1 MNLPKNKKFK
11 ILELDRKT
19 LGWWRSRRSKI
30 DMDPPYQRRGRLWS
44 DADKAYLIDSILN
57 GFDVPKI
64 YMADFTWG
72 DSKLNLKKLP
82 YAIIDGKQR
91 FEAIFDFFDG
101 KIVLNEDFV
110 YLPNPELKLSG
121 LGYQDLQKNY
131 PEVADEFDTYNL
143 LVMSVFAEAEDFI
156 NELFVRLNRSKPLTG
171 AEIRNAMSGLAPSV
185 IRQIA
190 KHEFFHEYVRFQTQ
204 RGQDLNAA
212 AKILLFEYH
221 GKPRETKKRNLDEFV
236 RETRSKRGGRLEVA
250 GRRVVDLLDELTE
263 IFLPCDGLLASAGI
277 IPVYY
282 WFVRSG
288 NEENYHYIREFL
300 VNFEVARRKN
310 KELIAEDPKSQ
321 QIDQELT
328 RFDGFNRSTNDEGS
342 HVGRLKILNERF
354 EKFLNTSTQRVLRF
368 KRT

>member
-1 MNLPKNKKFK
+1 MNLPKGKRFK
-11 ILELDRKT
+11 ISELDRKT
-19 LGWWRSRRSKI
+19 LGWWRSRRTKI

-72 DSKLNLKKLP
+72 DSKLNAQKLP

-110 YLPNPELKLSG
+110 YLPNPELKLAG
-121 LGYQDLQKNY
+121 LGYPDLQKNY
-131 PEVADEFDTYNL
+131 TEVADEFDTYNL

-156 NELFVRLNRSKPLTG
+156 NELFVRLNRSKSLTG
-171 AEIRNAMSGLAPSV
+171 AEIRNAMGGLAPSI

-190 KHEFFHEYVRFQTQ
+190 KHEFFQQYVKFQTQ

-212 AKILLFEYH
+212 AKLLLFEYN
-221 GKPRETKKRNLDEFV
+221 GKPCDTKKRHLDEFV
-236 RETRSKRGGRLEVA
+236 RETKSKRGGRLEVA

-263 IFLPCDGLLASAGI
+263 IFLPQDGLLASAGI
-277 IPVYY
+277 IPVYF
-282 WFVRSG
+282 WFVGSV
-288 NEENYHYIREFL
+288 NEENYHHVREFL
-300 VNFEVARRKN
+300 VNFEAARRKN
-310 KELIAEDPKSQ
+310 KDLLAVNPDAKDIDP
-321 QIDQELT
+321 ELT

-342 HVGRLKILNERF
+342 HVGRLRILSGRF
-354 EKFLNTSTQRVLRF
+354 DKFLAAGTQRILRF
-368 KRT
+368 KRS

>member
-1 MNLPKNKKFK
+1 MKLPKGKKFK
-11 ILELDRKT
+11 ISELDRKT
-19 LGWWRSRRSKI
+19 LGWWRSRRTKI

-72 DSKLNLKKLP
+72 DSKLNIQKLP
-82 YAIIDGKQR
+82 YSIIDGKQR

-101 KIVLNEDFV
+101 KIVLNEDFM
-110 YLPNPELKLSG
+110 YLPNPELRLAGLS
-121 LGYQDLQKNY
+121 YPDLQKNY
-131 PEVADEFDTYNL
+131 PDIADEFDTYNL

-171 AEIRNAMSGLAPSV
+171 AEIRNAMGGLAPSV

-190 KHEFFHEYVRFQTQ
+190 KHEFFREYVRFQTQ

-212 AKILLFEYH
+212 AKILLFEYS
-221 GKPRETKKRNLDEFV
+221 GKPRDTKKRHLDNFV
-236 RETRSKRGGRLEVA
+236 RETKGKRGGRLEVA
-250 GRRVVDLLDELTE
+250 GRRVVDLLDEMTE
-263 IFLPCDGLLASAGI
+263 IFLPLDGLLASAGI

-282 WFVRSG
+282 WFVRLTK
-288 NEENYHYIREFL
+288 EESYHYVREYL
-300 VNFEVARRKN
+300 VNFEAARRKN
-310 KELIAEDPKSQ
+310 KELIADDPKSKD
-321 QIDQELT
+321 IDQELT

-342 HVGRLKILNERF
+342 HTGRLKILNGRF
-354 EKFLNTSTQRVLRF
+354 EKFMNASTQRVLRF